1 MGREQETKRT
11 DLVDNTLQLFQLL
24 RSVRYDEIDNI
35 VPEVLRVGSFLII
48 ADFERVTATDETN
61 KTAGACVERSHD
73 REYADRKA
81 NERK

>member
-35 VPEVLRVGSFLII
+35 VPEVIRVRSFLII
-48 ADFERVTATDETN
+48 ADFEMSNRDQRDQQNRWCLCGEV
-61 KTAGACVERSHD
+61 SWS
-73 REYADRKA
+73 
-81 NERK
+81 